1 MAALKGGI
9 YLIAS
14 VAGPAAERILEIQRR
29 YDPRS
34 AREWPPHVTLAG
46 SSGMGP
52 IAPDTKVEELRERL
66 GPIAAETAPM
76 SLPFGPPIRFMQS
89 NVVVLPL
96 DPHGPL
102 RALHERIKT
111 SGLRFDAP
119 RHYFTPHATLS
130 FYPELAPER
139 ARELLR
145 VRVTDPA
152 EIGAIEAWYTS
163 PNRLGKKLLHLEL
176 AGAPP
181 SARC

>member
-1 MAALKGGI
+1 MAGLKGGI

-14 VAGPAAERILEIQRR
+14 VGGPAAERILEIQRR

-52 IAPDTKVEELRERL
+52 IAPDTQVEELRERL
-66 GPIAAETAPM
+66 APIAADTPPM
-76 SLPFGPPIRFMQS
+76 SLPFGAPIRFMQS

-111 SGLRFDAP
+111 SGLRFDPP

-130 FYPELAPER
+130 FYPELAPDR

-176 AGAPP
+176 AGAAPAP
-181 SARC
+181 RC